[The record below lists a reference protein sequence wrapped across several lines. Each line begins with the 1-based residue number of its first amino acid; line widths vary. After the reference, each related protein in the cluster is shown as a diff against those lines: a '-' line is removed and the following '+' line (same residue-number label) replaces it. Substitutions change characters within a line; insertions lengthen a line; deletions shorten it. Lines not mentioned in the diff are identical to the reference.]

1 MKNFKNIDAVLA
13 HYGVNGMKWGVRK
26 AENANLRR
34 LASDAATKHDARARV
49 QSRETAKNKE
59 AGMKTKD
66 AYKKAANHKDVKKA
80 EVAANK
86 ADAQFR
92 SALKSQNDF
101 ARAERQKTI
110 SRFKKAYTSETGK
123 GHRWVSA
130 ALTGPIAVGYNY
142 QRSAGYGRN
151 ATVITSML
159 GGPLGNIAAAE
170 IAARNAITED

>member
-1 MKNFKNIDAVLA
+1 MNDFYEVEDVLA
-13 HYGVNGMKWGVRK
+13 HYGVKGMKWGVRK

-34 LASDAATKHDARARV
+34 LASDAATKKDAHARV
-49 QSRETAKNKE
+49 HSRETAKNKE
-59 AGMKTKD
+59 AGMKTRD

-86 ADAQFR
+86 ADAEFR
-92 SALKSQNDF
+92 SALKSQNNF

-110 SRFKKAYTSETGK
+110 SRFKKAYTTDAGK

-130 ALTGPIAVGYNY
+130 ALTGPIAAGYNY

-151 ATVITSML
+151 ATVITTML
-159 GGPLGNIAAAE
+159 TGPLGNIAAAE
-170 IAARNAITED
+170 IAARSAITED